1 MLRTSVHHRVYRRA
15 EVGIKGFHH
24 GLPLFF
30 SFGNAVEIFFNMRRK
45 VIVHD
50 GGETVH
56 QEVVHHDAYVGR
68 QQFAL
73 VAANVLLLILSRY
86 HDAFKRIYQVLAFF
100 ALAVAPGYVLAMLDG
115 ADGWGVGRRAT
126 DAQFLHLMH
135 KTGLG
140 ITCRTLCKAFNRG
153 YFAAF

>member
-1 MLRTSVHHRVYRRA
+1 M
-15 EVGIKGFHH
+15 G
-24 GLPLFF
+24 
-30 SFGNAVEIFFNMRRK
+30 RK

-50 GGETVH
+50 GGETIH
-56 QEVVHHDAYVGR
+56 QEVVNHDAYIGG

-73 VAANVLLLILSRY
+73 VAANVLLLILGCY

-100 ALAVAPGYVLAMLDG
+100 ALAVAPSYVLAMLDG
-115 ADGWGVGRRAT
+115 ADGWGVCRRTT

-140 ITCRTLCKAFNRG
+140 ITCRTLRKAFYRG

>member
-1 MLRTSVHHRVYRRA
+1 M
-15 EVGIKGFHH
+15 G
-24 GLPLFF
+24 
-30 SFGNAVEIFFNMRRK
+30 RK

-50 GGETVH
+50 SGETIH
-56 QEVVHHDAYVGR
+56 QEVVNHDAYVGR

-100 ALAVAPGYVLAMLDG
+100 ALAVAPGYVLAMLDST
-115 ADGWGVGRRAT
+115 DGWGVGRRAT

-135 KTGLG
+135 KASLG
-140 ITCRTLCKAFNRG
+140 IACRTLRKAFNRG
-153 YFAAF
+153 YLAAF